1 MTDKGLLVVLSGPSG
16 AGKGT
21 VMKALLKRN
30 SNIRLSVSATT
41 RAPRPG
47 EENGREYHFL
57 SREEFLRLSNSG
69 GMLESACYCG
79 NFYGTPTAPIARW
92 TSEGR
97 DVFLEIEV
105 QGGAQVERKRPDTVS
120 IFILPPSL
128 KELEHRLRGRGT
140 EAEETVRKRLATA
153 RKELTAA
160 EKYDYVV
167 VNDSVDRAAEQ
178 ICGILNAEKCRSF
191 RNKRK
196 IERMLEDD

>member
-1 MTDKGLLVVLSGPSG
+1 M
-16 AGKGT
+16 
-21 VMKALLKRN
+21 
-30 SNIRLSVSATT
+30 
-41 RAPRPG
+41 
-47 EENGREYHFL
+47 
-57 SREEFLRLSNSG
+57 
-69 GMLESACYCG
+69 
-79 NFYGTPTAPIARW
+79 
-92 TSEGR
+92 
-97 DVFLEIEV
+97 
-105 QGGAQVERKRPDTVS
+105 ERKRPDTVS

-128 KELEHRLRGRGT
+128 EELEHRLRGRGT